1 MTHRRAEEELF
12 SISVVAELF
21 DLTPQT
27 LRLYETHGLLEPQRS
42 EGGTR
47 LYSRA
52 DLERLQTICH
62 LINDLGVNLAGVEV
76 ILKLMDSYQ
85 VAEQRMMENFREVL
99 RNMQKEFL
107 LMYEG
112 QAKTLVRIS
121 REFSD
126 KYPTKIEID

>member
-1 MTHRRAEEELF
+1 MTHRRAEKELF